1 MKNSKATA
9 TKTAAPQPTKSFK
22 SIRAL
27 SSKEPAT
34 GDGISK
40 SKPKNYYSLK
50 SCNFVTPSPKVGSY
64 AQTSS
69 TNSRPWTKRKSASTK
84 TTKKRKV
91 LHPIFAE
98 CATLTTDRF
107 WKDLFEKA
115 SFGKF
120 IKGFTINRDYLI
132 YKRGTKSDSVL
143 IPNSPHEA
151 YSVCVSF
158 FQSSAKIYSDE
169 DLKKIHEEER
179 LMQLEE
185 QLKERTWSKT
195 RKRQAEVLIDAYIC
209 ELKAKYNLGTEP
221 GKKLE
226 DLINIGLLYN
236 YFNKDNIILEDG
248 MISEIKG
255 LKYDEVKCEFTTA
268 TEMKPKTG
276 KSSSKAKKIEPS
288 PLPRHIQL
296 TTQRK
301 VDFQNEWRKL
311 LEQTSKHTPL
321 REKKP
326 ESNPAVQI
334 TRVSSPLPSSRYMME
349 TTTDY
354 TLTPTEVT
362 DIISTLDS

>member
-1 MKNSKATA
+1 MKNPKVTD
-9 TKTAAPQPTKSFK
+9 APQPTKSFK

-27 SSKEPAT
+27 SSKETTPENT
-34 GDGISK
+34 ISK
-40 SKPKNYYSLK
+40 FKPKNYYSLK

-69 TNSRPWTKRKSASTK
+69 SNSRPWTKRKIASTK
-84 TTKKRKV
+84 PTKKRKV
-91 LHPIFAE
+91 LYPILAE
-98 CATLTTDRF
+98 CAALTTDCF

-132 YKRGTKSDSVL
+132 YKRGSKSDSVL

-195 RKRQAEVLIDAYIC
+195 RKRQAEVLIDDYIC
-209 ELKAKYNLGTEP
+209 ELKAKYHLGVEQ

-236 YFNKDNIILEDG
+236 YFNKDNIILKDG
-248 MISEIKG
+248 MISEIKS
-255 LKYDEVKCEFTTA
+255 LKYDETKGEFTTI
-268 TEMKPKTG
+268 TKMKPKTG
-276 KSSSKAKKIEPS
+276 KSSSKARRIEPS

-296 TTQRK
+296 TNQRK
-301 VDFQNEWRKL
+301 IDFQNEWGKL
-311 LEQTSKHTPL
+311 LEQTCKNKPI
-321 REKKP
+321 REKKAD
-326 ESNPAVQI
+326 SIPAVQV
-334 TRVSSPLPSSRYMME
+334 TRVASPLPSNSNQYMLE
-349 TTTDY
+349 NITDY